1 MTELQKTAG
10 DIIVEELY
18 LTTSSNESVDLT
30 NFQLEISVSE
40 SIHTPCLFGYCILVD
55 AVNLLGNLFTGDEY
69 LTLKLRSPY
78 LGDDESN
85 VIYKTFSIYSVTDRL
100 LENDRQQF
108 YQLNFMS
115 VEGMKDSITRIS
127 RKFSGGTDVLASQ
140 IFEDYVKDTRV
151 LQTSGKAGTEK
162 SELILLDTP
171 HSTNNFEFISPYWSP
186 FKCLNFLA
194 KNSIGTQ
201 YKMPNV
207 LFYESNKN
215 FYFTSI
221 TSMIQAQKDA
231 GILYDEY
238 SYIQNLDAI
247 FEDAKDNR
255 RGGRYTY
262 TSPFFS
268 PTQITIS
275 KVEYPA
281 YYDQLENRKS
291 GYYGNTTFAYD
302 FSNKDMYDIRF
313 DYTAQHAERKKS
325 LKNLLPETFTT
336 FKHITNTAP
345 FGESVVSDPLS
356 VINFK
361 AGSSGLFGEN
371 DAFNVGQVT
380 AVSFRNTA
388 MAEMKT
394 VSFEIT
400 VPGKTDIE
408 VGKLIK
414 CNFPN
419 VNEKGTN
426 PKPEDLYDPQLSGI
440 YLIAGVRHTIK
451 RGTHTMV
458 LEIIRDSMGEDS

>member
-1 MTELQKTAG
+1 MTDLQKTAG
-10 DIIVEELY
+10 DIVVEELY
-18 LTTSSNESVDLT
+18 LTTSQGEALDLI
-30 NFQLEISVSE
+30 NFQLEISISE

-69 LTLKLRSPY
+69 ITVKLRSPY
-78 LGDDESN
+78 LEDEEHN
-85 VIYKTFSIYSVTDRL
+85 VIHKTFSIYSVTDRK

-115 VEGMKDSITRIS
+115 IEGLWDSITRIS
-127 RKFSGGTDVLASQ
+127 RKFSGGTETIASQ
-140 IFEDYVKDTRV
+140 IFEDYVKDKRV
-151 LQTSGKAGTEK
+151 LQTSGQTGTQD
-162 SELILLDTP
+162 SELILFDTP

-194 KNSIGTQ
+194 KNSIGTT

-207 LFYESNKN
+207 LFYESSKN

-221 TSMIQAQKDA
+221 TALIQEQKEA
-231 GILYDEY
+231 GVLYDEY
-238 SYIQNLDAI
+238 SYIQNLDNI
-247 FEDAKDNR
+247 FKDARDNR
-255 RGGRYTY
+255 RGGRYLF

-275 KVEYPA
+275 NIEYPV
-281 YYDQLENRKS
+281 YYDQLQNRSS

-302 FSNKDMYDIRF
+302 FANKDMYDIRF
-313 DYTAQHAERKKS
+313 DYTKQHAERKKTI
-325 LKNLLPETFTT
+325 KNLIPETFSS

-345 FGESVVSDPLS
+345 FGESVISDPLS

-361 AGSSGLFGEN
+361 AGSSGLFSEN
-371 DAFNVGQVT
+371 DAFNVAQVT
-380 AVSFRNTA
+380 ATSFRNTA
-388 MAEMKT
+388 MAELKT
-394 VSFEIT
+394 VNFEIT

-408 VGKLIK
+408 VGYLIK

-419 VNEKGTN
+419 VSEKTSN
-426 PKPEDLYDPQLSGI
+426 PKPEDFFDPQLSGI
-440 YLIAGVRHTIK
+440 YFVAGVRHTIK

-458 LEIIRDSMGEDS
+458 LEIFRDSMGEDS